1 MHNLPHLV
9 VSISGHG
16 FGHVAQT
23 APILNRL
30 HERMPQLRITVRST
44 VPAEHLGSRIHAP
57 FTHLPGESDIGMV
70 MSSALDV
77 RVLESCAAYREFHT
91 KWNERIAVEATMLRE
106 LKADFVFSNV
116 GYLPLAGAQRAGIP
130 NAALCSLNW
139 ADIYRHYCGDASDS
153 VRADPSTAPA
163 RGTPINPPP
172 LRSDPSTGSGGTV
185 DVLSDDPSAGLAR
198 TAYETIAAQIHDC
211 YANADAFL
219 RATPGMSMTSLP
231 NLISV
236 SPIAAIGTNR
246 RAELN
251 QRLKLSTDEKLVLIS
266 LGGIAS
272 RLPVEEWPRIDGVRW
287 LVQQSWQVD
296 HPDAIILETLQTKN
310 FCPGTRMSFSDLLA
324 SSDALICK
332 PGYGSF
338 VEAACSGVPVLYVS
352 RADWPESPALIAWL
366 QQHGLC
372 REVSRQALEQGRI
385 AEVLEEIWNAPRPD
399 PVIPEGGEQVAN
411 WLAER
416 LNL

>member
-1 MHNLPHLV
+1 MTSRHLV

-23 APILNRL
+23 APILNLL
-30 HERMPQLRITVRST
+30 HERMPQLRLTVRSGA
-44 VPAEHLGSRIHAP
+44 PLAHLRARIHAP
-57 FTHLPGESDIGMV
+57 FTYVSSEGDIGML

-77 RVLESCAAYREFHT
+77 RLDESRAAYRAFHAD
-91 KWNERIAVEATMLRE
+91 WEARVVDEARLLCD

-139 ADIYRHYCGDASDS
+139 ADIYRHYFGDDA
-153 VRADPSTAPA
+153 
-163 RGTPINPPP
+163 
-172 LRSDPSTGSGGTV
+172 
-185 DVLSDDPSAGLAR
+185 
-198 TAYETIAAQIHDC
+198 IAFQIQSC

-219 RATPGMSMTSLP
+219 CATPGMAMSDLN
-231 NLISV
+231 NLIRV
-236 SPIAAIGTNR
+236 APIAAVGTNR

-251 QRLKLSTDEKLVLIS
+251 QRLQLSADEKLVLVS
-266 LGGIAS
+266 FGGIAS
-272 RLPVEEWPRIDGVRW
+272 RLPIECWPRMAGVRW
-287 LVQQSWQVD
+287 VVQESWQVK
-296 HPDAIILETLQTKN
+296 HSDAIILETLQMN
-310 FCPGTRMSFSDLLA
+310 FGDLLA

-338 VEAACSGVPVLYVS
+338 VEAASCGVPVLYVS
-352 RADWPESPALIAWL
+352 RADWPESPALITWL

-372 REVSRQALEQGRI
+372 REVSRDVLEQGVI
-385 AEVLEEIWNAPRPD
+385 AEVLQEIWNTPRPEA
-399 PVIPEGGEQVAN
+399 VIPQGGEQVAN
-411 WLAER
+411 WLAEK

>member
-1 MHNLPHLV
+1 
-9 VSISGHG
+9 
-16 FGHVAQT
+16 
-23 APILNRL
+23 
-30 HERMPQLRITVRST
+30 
-44 VPAEHLGSRIHAP
+44 
-57 FTHLPGESDIGMV
+57 MV

-77 RVLESCAAYREFHT
+77 RVVESCAAYREFHAD
-91 KWNERIAVEATMLRE
+91 WDVRVAEEARLLRE

-139 ADIYRHYCGDASDS
+139 ADIYRHYCGDDA
-153 VRADPSTAPA
+153 
-163 RGTPINPPP
+163 
-172 LRSDPSTGSGGTV
+172 
-185 DVLSDDPSAGLAR
+185 
-198 TAYETIAAQIHDC
+198 IAAQIYDC

-231 NLISV
+231 NLIPV

-251 QRLKLSTDEKLVLIS
+251 QRLKLSTGEKLVLVS

-272 RLPVEEWPRIDGVRW
+272 RLPIEEWPRIDGVRW
-287 LVQQSWQVD
+287 LVQQSWQVE

-338 VEAACSGVPVLYVS
+338 VEAASCGVPVLYVS

-385 AEVLEEIWNAPRPD
+385 AEVLEEIWNAPRPE
-399 PVIPEGGEQVAN
+399 PVIPEGAEQVAS
-411 WLAER
+411 WLAGK
-416 LNL
+416 LDL